1 MYFSGKKHPGVKT
14 YWKTMVDK
22 LHYLMNHGMTYKKSL
37 FINIA
42 PATAEVANNNNNDSS
57 NNKQQTAKTSTISD
71 LL

>member
-1 MYFSGKKHPGVKT
+1 
-14 YWKTMVDK
+14 MVDK

-37 FINIA
+37 FIKIA

-57 NNKQQTAKTSTISD
+57 NNKQQTAKTSTISG